1 MVDPGEV
8 VSATLK
14 REFAEEALNALAVEE
29 ARRKS
34 IEKALDQ
41 VFQGGV
47 EVTLALVNPLH
58 PSYRKFIEQ
67 CL

>member
-1 MVDPGEV
+1 MVDAGEV

-14 REFAEEALNALAVEE
+14 REFAEEALNALGVEE

-34 IEKALDQ
+34 IEQALDQ

-47 EVTLALVNPLH
+47 EVTLALVNM
-58 PSYRKFIEQ
+58 RIEHKLEVQ
-67 CL
+67 H